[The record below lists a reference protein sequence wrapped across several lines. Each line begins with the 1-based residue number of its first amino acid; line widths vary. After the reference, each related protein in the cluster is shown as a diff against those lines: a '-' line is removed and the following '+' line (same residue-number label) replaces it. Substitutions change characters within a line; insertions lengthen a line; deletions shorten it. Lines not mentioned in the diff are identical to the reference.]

1 MQRCVRALAR
11 LEYGQIGRYFADH
24 NELCETN
31 DGDAFALF
39 PSIKGWT
46 VVVITTGPCVS

>member
-1 MQRCVRALAR
+1 MSPSERGFSQTLMQRCVRALAR

-39 PSIKGWT
+39 PSIKG
-46 VVVITTGPCVS
+46 